1 MTILWHHIYRI
12 RAEDEV
18 SLACA
23 FVNLA
28 LHDAAQATDELFAR
42 HASRFEPRMVRGLR
56 EAA

>member
-1 MTILWHHIYRI
+1 MTILWHHIYRT
-12 RAEDEV
+12 RAENEV

-28 LHDAAQATDELFAR
+28 LHDAAQATDELFTR
-42 HASRFEPRMVRGLR
+42 ETPRFEPRVARGLS